1 MMDDIHRTFAQH
13 GLVRAGNDKVLGGVA
28 AGLGRRIGIEP
39 WPSRL
44 LLVLVLL
51 LLLLLPGSQLLVY
64 PALWILMTRW
74 GSRMT
79 RTSRSVSPVVPTG
92 SASTCDEM
100 RPPSA
105 ADVVAGQEQ
114 GGGQRVDRRC

>member
-51 LLLLLPGSQLLVY
+51 LLPGSQLLVY
-64 PALWILMTRW
+64 LALWILM
-74 GSRMT
+74 
-79 RTSRSVSPVVPTG
+79 
-92 SASTCDEM
+92 
-100 RPPSA
+100 PSEARA
-105 ADVVAGQEQ
+105 AALGATATTPAAPAV
-114 GGGQRVDRRC
+114 